1 MAEPTV
7 VDHAAQS
14 IAFDDLLASVVV
26 DANLERG
33 ARHLHALLHD
43 EPDEAVALLERNHLV
58 LATLVLLTISIAG
71 GFFWDLMALQNSLF
85 GLRWQAPDRCEK
97 ARHFLNLA
105 HGGEYARVGL
115 L

>member
-1 MAEPTV
+1 MTEPTV
-7 VDHAAQS
+7 IDHAAQS
-14 IAFDDLLASVVV
+14 VAFDDLLASVVI

-43 EPDEAVALLERNHLV
+43 EPYEAVAFLERDYLI
-58 LATLVLLTISIAG
+58 LATLVLLTLSIAD
-71 GFFWDLMALQNSLF
+71 GFFWNLMVLLS
-85 GLRWQAPDRCEK
+85 GLRRQASDRCER
-97 ARHFLNLA
+97 AGRFLNLA